1 LLLSVFLL
9 LLYSYSLEAIFFK
22 IVNLTIIFYL
32 ISILLLFIYIFQTG
46 YFLKIKSVDL
56 WIIILIIYSLSHFFI
71 RSSLVNSLDFIIKS
85 LSVYFLGRYLF
96 LDKKNFKYF
105 KTIINIYSWITI
117 IYLIINT
124 LKLSAISKEL
134 MGTLNHIALGEL
146 IGIFILVN
154 WFFSISAK
162 YKIIP
167 LLNVFVGFFVLLFLI
182 SSRGALISVLITLF
196 IIYFI
201 KTNKKFVIVFIL
213 LTIIFLY
220 FNFFTVENEF
230 IMEYPTLSRFVWE
243 NIILDASVV
252 GNEHY
257 LGRIGLYLRSLSVF
271 KNNLIF
277 GGGLGTVYSHN
288 IFLEFASGL
297 GIVGL
302 SLFIFW
308 LSNIFVLFTKVFRK
322 KSNFLLLALFF
333 QSFIYRMSS
342 FNYKGYKSLFLFGGM
357 LITSFYSTIN
367 KERNEEK

>member
-1 LLLSVFLL
+1 MLLSVFLL

-230 IMEYPTLSRFVWE
+230 IMEYPTLSRFAWDK
-243 NIILDASVV
+243 IIVDASVV
-252 GNEHY
+252 GNEKF
-257 LGRIGLYLRSLSVF
+257 LGRLGLYLKSILVF
-271 KNNLIF
+271 KSNLIF
-277 GGGLGTVYSHN
+277 GGGIGVVYSHN
-288 IFLEFASGL
+288 ILLEFASGL
-297 GIVGL
+297 GAIGLLFFVFWVLNIFKLFLKVPKKKYNYLLL
-302 SLFIFW
+302 SLF
-308 LSNIFVLFTKVFRK
+308 L
-322 KSNFLLLALFF
+322 
-333 QSFIYRMSS
+333 QSLIYRMAS
-342 FNYKGYKSLFLFGGM
+342 FNFKGYKSLFLFGGM
-357 LITSFYSTIN
+357 LVTYCYSFKN
-367 KERNEEK
+367 KKVVKK